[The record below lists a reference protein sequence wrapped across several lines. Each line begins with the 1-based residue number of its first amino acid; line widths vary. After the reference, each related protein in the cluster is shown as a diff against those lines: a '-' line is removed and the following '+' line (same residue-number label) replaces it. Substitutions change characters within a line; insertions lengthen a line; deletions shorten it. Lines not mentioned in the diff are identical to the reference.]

1 MSLFY
6 TLNTGASGL
15 AVSGLG
21 LSVIGDNIANLNS
34 FGFKRS
40 RASFADVLPNS
51 LSTLGGVRKMGG
63 GATTSNVSTMF
74 DQGMLAGTG
83 SALDMAITGQ
93 GFFQVAD
100 GNQNYYTRDGSF
112 ALDNSEFLVTSGGLR
127 VQGYQA
133 TNGVIGNTIGDIQ
146 VETGAFPPQ
155 QTSEITIDAVFGT
168 SVDFDP
174 ALVAQD
180 YEAIMGS
187 LDGITND
194 LNTVSDLA
202 DFSTSLTVYDSMGRP
217 HDVVV
222 NFEQIS
228 ENAPPG
234 GTDWVYSV
242 VIDGGETDVAGA
254 QPGMALQIESGT
266 LSFDQFGAL
275 TNHVADPPLAGW
287 TWPGAD
293 PFSPVMD
300 FGFDAVAGTS
310 DGSLL
315 VGGEEPGVSSVTS
328 IAQDGFTV
336 GDLTSMVV
344 ESDGSIIGYYTNGET
359 RALGQVGVVTFA
371 AEGGL
376 DRAGSNLF
384 KATVASGDPAMGVA
398 GSGSR
403 GDVNGYALERSNVDL
418 EDEFVSMIQTQRS
431 YQANAGVVRTADETL
446 QELVNLV

>member
-1 MSLFY
+1 MSLFN

-15 AVSGLG
+15 SASGLG

-34 FGFKRS
+34 FGFKRT
-40 RASFADVLPNS
+40 RASFADVFPS
-51 LSTLGGVRKMGG
+51 SVGTLGGVKKMGN

-74 DQGMLAGTG
+74 EQGMLSGTG
-83 SALDMAITGQ
+83 SALDVALTGQ
-93 GFFQVAD
+93 GFFQVGD
-100 GNQNYYTRDGSF
+100 GQQNYYTRDGSF
-112 ALDNSEFLVTSGGLR
+112 TLDNSDYLVTAGGLR

-133 TNGVIGNTIGDIQ
+133 TNGVIGNTVGDIQ
-146 VETGAFPPQ
+146 LDTGAFPPQ
-155 QTSEITIDAVFGT
+155 ASSEITIDAVFGT

-174 ALVAQD
+174 ALPTQD

-194 LNTVSDLA
+194 LNTASDLA

-228 ENAPPG
+228 ENPAPG

-254 QPGMALQIESGT
+254 LPGMALQIESGT
-266 LSFDQFGAL
+266 LSFDQFGEL
-275 TNHVADPPLAGW
+275 TNQVADPSLAGW

-293 PFSPVMD
+293 PFSPAID
-300 FGFDAVAGTS
+300 FGFDAITGLS

-315 VGGEEPGVSSVTS
+315 VGGEDPGLSSVTAIS
-328 IAQDGFTV
+328 QDGFSV
-336 GDLTSMVV
+336 GSLTSLVV
-344 ESDGSIIGYYTNGET
+344 DPDGTVRGQYTNGEE
-359 RALGQVGVVTFA
+359 RALGQVGIATFG

-376 DRAGSNLF
+376 ERLGSNLF
-384 KATVASGDPAMGVA
+384 QATLASGDPAMGAA

-403 GDVNGYALERSNVDL
+403 GSVNGYALERSNVDL
-418 EDEFVSMIQTQRS
+418 EDEFVAMIQTQRS